1 MPRTFDRRFQPKND
15 KDPNRFGTDF
25 ADPFGAIEESAQL
38 AGSVIRDN
46 LVYAI
51 KESTGIDL
59 TGVVEFMDF
68 IVEQFG
74 ELLSL
79 ENWLEIIEQVIAFFA
94 DLLDLDNIGVDTFP
108 ILGDI
113 INFFAE
119 LADRSGFLGMLNDVV
134 EFFLGLLDP
143 ATFLSVLGD
152 VVSFFTDL
160 VDRSGF
166 LEILAEVIEFLS
178 DLGGAALTALLAFV
192 GWLWNGVG
200 GGFVGYGATV
210 ETLLKPLLEFLGWLW
225 TEFGA
230 VSETFLK
237 PIFEFLEWLWT
248 QFGATVESVLKPI
261 LLFLQTANLQALTGG
276 ILNSLW
282 SLLNGGAEG
291 IGRTL
296 ADVITS
302 VGEFVEGLVPAITG
316 VAGALSIGTLTT
328 WAEGLLTKG
337 LTWPDFKSIFGE
349 IPESVLGVL
358 PVANIN
364 LINPELMSQGGF
376 DTTTTLAA
384 GTGWAWDGTT
394 TNSGSGGAARVTGN
408 GTSLAL
414 YSNQSIS
421 VAPGDKLFVS
431 CFVKSTGTVGA
442 AAITL
447 SLVEFSGTAIAATQS
462 AGSAIA
468 SRAGSATFV
477 QIGSTPSVGTA
488 YTVPAGVSSVRV
500 KVAVTAGA
508 AVGSVVWFDDISV
521 KKTGLMSGNFVNGV
535 LGTVAQDIQAAIDQL
550 VQGIKGTGGGS
561 GSLVEGAAQSI
572 RAALQSIFTTLFGPF
587 ISALPSNVAL
597 NPLLAVAIPGL
608 SATKITSGSFG
619 TGFITDAAI
628 TTAKIG
634 PLAVTTAELGT
645 DAVTN
650 AKIGAGAVGTAEIA
664 SLAVTTALL
673 NTDAVT
679 NAKIATNAVTA
690 NEIANNTIT
699 ANQIANSTITTTQFA
714 SATIPAIGTALGTA
728 ITTGSGAKQS
738 RTNTATKI
746 TALAGDNKFAAFFVN
761 PGGSISVDQQSADIT
776 IPANGRF
783 TVTHAGYYVVE
794 LGFTVNASTPAF
806 GFFNVAPAVFLNG
819 SATPYKVGAD
829 SLGSFGGGFG
839 NYSRSAHATFICYLG
854 AAGFVEA
861 GYRNF
866 GVSNA
871 NFFQGD
877 ATGNTTFFS
886 IAMLNRTAEG

>member
-1 MPRTFDRRFQPKND
+1 MPRTFDRRFQPKAD

-74 ELLSL
+74 ELLNL

-108 ILGDI
+108 VLGDI

-152 VVSFFTDL
+152 VISFFTDL

-192 GWLWNGVG
+192 GWLWNGVYEGFAGFG
-200 GGFVGYGATV
+200 GTV

-316 VAGALSIGTLTT
+316 VDGALSIGTITT
-328 WAEGLLTKG
+328 WAEGLLTKS

-488 YTVPAGVSSVRV
+488 YTVPAGVTSVRV

-608 SATKITSGSFG
+608 SASKITSGSFG

-628 TTAKIG
+628 TTGK
-634 PLAVTTAELGT
+634 
-645 DAVTN
+645 
-650 AKIGAGAVGTAEIA
+650 IA
-664 SLAVTTALL
+664 SLAVTTALI

-690 NEIANNTIT
+690 NEIAN
-699 ANQIANSTITTTQFA
+699 ATITTTQFA

>member
-108 ILGDI
+108 VLGDI

-119 LADRSGFLGMLNDVV
+119 LADRSGFLEMLNDVV

-143 ATFLSVLGD
+143 ATFLTVLGD
-152 VVSFFTDL
+152 VISFFTDL

-200 GGFVGYGATV
+200 AGFVGFGATV

-225 TEFGA
+225 TQFGA

-302 VGEFVEGLVPAITG
+302 VGDFVEGLIPAITG
-316 VAGALSIGTLTT
+316 VPGALSIGSITT
-328 WAEGLLTKG
+328 WAEGVLTKG

-364 LINPELMSQGGF
+364 LVNPELMSQGGF

-408 GTSLAL
+408 GTARAL
-414 YSNQSIS
+414 YSNQSIA
-421 VAPGDKLFVS
+421 VAPGDKLYVS

-488 YTVPAGVSSVRV
+488 YTVPAGVTSVRV

-521 KKTGLMSGNFVNGV
+521 KKTGLLSGNWMGGI
-535 LGTVAQDIQAAIDQL
+535 LGTVIQDFQQIVDALAQAIRG
-550 VQGIKGTGGGS
+550 VGTAGS
-561 GSLVEGAAQSI
+561 GNALTSI
-572 RAALQSIFTTLFGPF
+572 LTNVQTIFTRLFNTL
-587 ISALPSNVAL
+587 ALPTSL
-597 NPLLAVAIPGL
+597 ISNPLLEAAIPGIQA
-608 SATKITSGSFG
+608 SKITSGSFG
-619 TGFITDAAI
+619 TDRITDDAI

-634 PLAVTTAELGT
+634 I

-650 AKIGAGAVGTAEIA
+650 ANIGAGAVGTTEIA

-679 NAKIATNAVTA
+679 NDKIAINAVTA

-699 ANQIANSTITTTQFA
+699 ANEIANATITTTQFA
-714 SATIPAIGTALGTA
+714 AATIPAIGTALGTA
-728 ITTGSGAKQS
+728 ITTGSGAKMS
-738 RTNTATKI
+738 RTNTATKV
-746 TALAGDNKFAAFFVN
+746 TAAAGDNKFSGFFIN
-761 PGGSISVDQQSADIT
+761 PAGSIVVDQKSADIT

-783 TVTHAGYYVVE
+783 TVTHAGYYIVE
-794 LGFTVNASTPAF
+794 LGFTVNASSPAA

-819 SATPYKVGAD
+819 AAVPSKVGSDA
-829 SLGSFGGGFG
+829 LGSFGGGFG
-839 NYSRSAHATFICYLG
+839 NWGRTAHATFICYLG
-854 AAGFVEA
+854 AAGYVEA

-871 NFFQGD
+871 NFFEGH
-877 ATGNTTFFS
+877 ANGNTTFFS